1 MVRWGTVWKNGTENG
16 EVEHGDLENGEV
28 EYGPRSRT

>member
-1 MVRWGTVWKNGTENG
+1 MVRLGTVWKNETENG

-28 EYGPRSRT
+28 EYGPKSRT